1 MKQKENLEH
10 KKTSKFDLLEPQY
23 SKSKN
28 TKLMTSFILS
38 IIIIIMLCGYSMAKC
53 IDEYIIKGRMK
64 IAEPILEIEN
74 NPIINITE
82 SQNYGEYIFKIRNY
96 NNKEKVTETELKYYI
111 EISPKLDNSIDLE
124 LYQNEDKIELTDNKT
139 KYIKISKE
147 QKEERE
153 YKIKITYDKNTAEV
167 GDILEQI
174 QVKVHTEQEKA

>member
-1 MKQKENLEH
+1 MKQKEKH
-10 KKTSKFDLLEPQY
+10 
-23 SKSKN
+23 
-28 TKLMTSFILS
+28 KLMAGFILS
-38 IIIIIMLCGYSMAKC
+38 IIVIIMLCGYSMAKC

-82 SQNYGEYIFKIRNY
+82 SQKHGEYIFKIRNY
-96 NNKEKVTETELKYYI
+96 NNKEKITETDLKYYI
-111 EISPKLDNSIDLE
+111 EISPKLDSSIDLE
-124 LYQNEDKIELTDNKT
+124 LYQNEDEIKLNDNKT
-139 KYIKISKE
+139 EYIKISKD

-153 YKIKITYDKNTAEV
+153 YKIKITYDKNNTAEV

>member
-1 MKQKENLEH
+1 MKHKEN
-10 KKTSKFDLLEPQY
+10 
-23 SKSKN
+23 N
-28 TKLMTSFILS
+28 KLMTSFILS
-38 IIIIIMLCGYSMAKC
+38 IIVIIMLCGYSMAKC

-74 NPIINITE
+74 DPIINITE

-96 NNKEKVTETELKYYI
+96 NNKEKITETDLKYYI
-111 EISPKLDNSIDLE
+111 EISPKLDNSINLE
-124 LYQNEDKIELTDNKT
+124 LYQNEDEIKLTDNKT
-139 KYIKISKE
+139 EYIKIPKD

-153 YKIKITYDKNTAEV
+153 YKIKITYDKNNTVEV

>member
-1 MKQKENLEH
+1 MKQKEN
-10 KKTSKFDLLEPQY
+10 
-23 SKSKN
+23 N
-28 TKLMTSFILS
+28 KLMTSFILS
-38 IIIIIMLCGYSMAKC
+38 IIVIIMLCGYSMAKC
-53 IDEYIIKGRMK
+53 IDEYIIKGKMK

-96 NNKEKVTETELKYYI
+96 NNKEKITETDLKYYI
-111 EISPKLDNSIDLE
+111 EISPKLDNSINLE
-124 LYQNEDKIELTDNKT
+124 LYQNDDEIKLTDNKT
-139 KYIKISKE
+139 GYIKISKD

-153 YKIKITYDKNTAEV
+153 YKIKITYDKNNTVEV